1 VGNAHLGAGRDWG
14 LVRTR
19 GSGAFESDWTGADD
33 ETRWKALPD
42 LSRIYKPH
50 LPLLFPSPHARRRCT
65 PTATNREK
73 KSDPSHHPA
82 PRFPRGHHEF
92 LNTFP
97 LRKQWEKDGE
107 NYQVINQCSA
117 RFRWKQSCCWC
128 RARFQRQWVVD
139 GDSAARPD
147 LDARPGSP
155 SIFLAP

>member
-1 VGNAHLGAGRDWG
+1 LENGSRDRGDRGREEAWGMLTSVLGRDWG

-73 KSDPSHHPA
+73 KCQIHHHRA

-92 LNTFP
+92 PQPF
-97 LRKQWEKDGE
+97 
-107 NYQVINQCSA
+107 
-117 RFRWKQSCCWC
+117 
-128 RARFQRQWVVD
+128 
-139 GDSAARPD
+139 
-147 LDARPGSP
+147 
-155 SIFLAP
+155 FL